1 MANSKISALTSAT
14 VPLAGT
20 EVLPIVQ
27 SGATKKVSV
36 ANLNTF
42 GPAFSYYADG
52 TAQTFSAATYTKVLF
67 QTLEFDTASAVSSS
81 RFTPQVAGY
90 YQINAQI
97 LMPGLAGSSC
107 LIAVYKN
114 GADFKEGARIAIAA
128 AASGAPVVSALLY
141 CNGSTDYLEIYAQQA
156 SATSQNLIGGAN
168 QFLNYFQGFFVRS
181 A

>member
-1 MANSKISALTSAT
+1 MADQKISALTSAT
-14 VPLAGT
+14 TPLAGT

-27 SGATKKVSV
+27 SGTTKKVSV

-52 TAQTFSAATYTKVLF
+52 TTQTLSASTYTKILF

-97 LMPGLAGSSC
+97 LLPALAGSTS

-114 GADFKEGARIAIAA
+114 GTDFKEGSRIAIAT
-128 AASGAPVVSALLY
+128 AASGAPIVSALIY
-141 CNGSTDYLEIYAQQA
+141 CNGSTDYLEIYAQQS
-156 SATSQNLIGGAN
+156 SATSQNLAGGAN
-168 QFLNYFQGFFVRS
+168 QFLNYFQGFLVRS